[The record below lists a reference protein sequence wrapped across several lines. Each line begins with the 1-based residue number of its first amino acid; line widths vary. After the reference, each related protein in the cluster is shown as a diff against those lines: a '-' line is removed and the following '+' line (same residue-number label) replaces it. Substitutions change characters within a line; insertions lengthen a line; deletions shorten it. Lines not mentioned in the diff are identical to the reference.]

1 MSRMTIAALIAKVLQ
16 GAPVGIDAYDG
27 SSAGPQ
33 DAEVRL
39 VLRSPRA
46 LSYLLTAPSQLG
58 LARTYVSGALE
69 IQRGPYAALSH
80 IGGNRIDTL
89 AGPERVMLLRNVG
102 QKGLGVLA
110 PAPEEYGARR
120 VR

>member
-27 SSAGPQ
+27 SSSGPQ

-58 LARTYVSGALE
+58 QIVEAVLISRT
-69 IQRGPYAALSH
+69 SH
-80 IGGNRIDTL
+80 
-89 AGPERVMLLRNVG
+89 
-102 QKGLGVLA
+102 
-110 PAPEEYGARR
+110 APEKQVDDPFEMLN
-120 VR
+120 

>member
-1 MSRMTIAALIAKVLQ
+1 MSRMTTAALIAKVLQ
-16 GAPVGIDAYDG
+16 GAPIGIDAYDG

-58 LARTYVSGALE
+58 LARAYVSGE
-69 IQRGPYAALSH
+69 REFPGPPSAALSH
-80 IGGNRIDTL
+80 IGSARIGNL
-89 AGPERVMLLRNVG
+89 SWPERLTVWRNG
-102 QKGLGVLA
+102 A
-110 PAPEEYGARR
+110 PKAVRWVDPPPEEY
-120 VR
+120 